1 MATFKDIKQEISDN
15 ITTEVNI
22 NGQTVNVKHYLPINK
37 KLELITKVLD
47 QVSDNPYSFANPVQ
61 MDVYT
66 VLEIIFAYTDI
77 EFSEEEKENPAEL
90 YDQLEIQNIINPIIS
105 TIPES
110 EYKFLMEGIEE
121 TIKAYYSYRNSVKGI
136 IEDVTT
142 DYSNLNLDANNIRE
156 KIADPENLSLVKD
169 ILTKLG

>member
-1 MATFKDIKQEISDN
+1 MATFKDIKQEISGN

-22 NGQTVNVKHYLPINK
+22 NGQTVNVKCYLPINK

-61 MDVYT
+61 MDIYT

-77 EFSEEEKENPAEL
+77 EFSEEEKKNPAEL

-110 EYKFLMEGIEE
+110 EYIFLMEGIEE
-121 TIKAYYSYRNSVKGI
+121 TVKAYYSYRNSVKGI

-142 DYSNLNLDANNIRE
+142 DYSNLNLDADNIRE
-156 KIADPENLSLVKD
+156 KIADPENLTLVKD